1 MPRSLC
7 HDPCATIPVPRS
19 LCRTPLCASS
29 HAEAALVQVP
39 APANADGTPGTYVC
53 ATHLVTPSCLLI
65 RALARTR
72 PNCALA
78 ASLSNAHPRAKCS
91 GTVPIPTWEYDLQ
104 ELKKAAQQV
113 LMGAAFTALLV
124 LQFNVY
130 QVLLIQPLMLLRGA
144 FTSPIVRIHVL
155 GYAATDANKRP
166 FVVSNPLACVVVSRT
181 RTRTYLGGM
190 AGSRS
195 RCASIA
201 GRV

>member
-1 MPRSLC
+1 M
-7 HDPCATIPVPRS
+7 
-19 LCRTPLCASS
+19 
-29 HAEAALVQVP
+29 
-39 APANADGTPGTYVC
+39 
-53 ATHLVTPSCLLI
+53 
-65 RALARTR
+65 
-72 PNCALA
+72 
-78 ASLSNAHPRAKCS
+78 
-91 GTVPIPTWEYDLQ
+91 PIPTWEYDLQ